1 MRRGIRVRIGVSRW
15 RLRLLSIVVGIRML
29 VLGVLRL
36 RVGWGWTSAGT
47 VVLRGAV
54 TSRARIRLLKRR

>member
-1 MRRGIRVRIGVSRW
+1 VSRW

-36 RVGWGWTSAGT
+36 RVGWGWASAGA